1 MFYCNSYYVQKA
13 RYQTHIE
20 KRSEIPG
27 VVYNFTNQNLV
38 TFEDK
43 IGSKGD
49 LPLVV
54 YMDFEATA
62 PADNFLTLEQNTMFV
77 VSYTLI
83 F

>member
-1 MFYCNSYYVQKA
+1 MFKK
-13 RYQTHIE
+13 RDIKHIK
-20 KRSEIPG
+20 KRSGIPG
-27 VVYNFTNQNLV
+27 VVYNSTNQNLV

-43 IGSKGD
+43 IGNKGD

-62 PADNFLTLEQNTMFV
+62 LAENFLTLEQNTMFV